1 MKEVNHEILLHAA
14 DLVKKGYAQWKPEM
28 DEVKVEEIFREWK
41 TPKDGWHHV
50 REQAALSWHGPLSY
64 PNLKSTD
71 LH

>member
-41 TPKDGWHHV
+41 TEKMVGTMFGNKP
-50 REQAALSWHGPLSY
+50 R
-64 PNLKSTD
+64 
-71 LH
+71 